1 MSTILVTG
9 ATGGIGRH
17 AAFAL
22 AERGHRV
29 IATGRSTSRVV
40 ALRGEIESRGSAIDT
55 LELDVTDDASIAALA
70 QDLPE
75 QIDVVVHAAGIAEL
89 GPLLLVTDAALRRHF
104 ETNVFGAMAVNR
116 VLLPKMKRRG
126 KGRIVHLTSVV
137 DAFTYATHG
146 AYGASMYALRALNDV
161 LRQELAGRGIEVV
174 LVAPGTVRT
183 PFIRDAFG
191 GLDAKRWSGS
201 RWNPVIDRLQRLERT
216 IARSGL
222 DPEEMGRTLADIAT
236 GRRAPRRV
244 DVGRVPST
252 IERTAA
258 RVLPTRA
265 FDGLVRR
272 ALAIAPPRPEVAESE
287 RPAVLITGA
296 AGGIGSAATQRLAR
310 TGYRVFATDIDG
322 QGLESLR
329 DGLASEQLSIE
340 TLELDITDRKSV
352 KQARRVIRE
361 SCPEGLEVLV
371 NNAGYAEL
379 GPLDALPTEA
389 YRRQFEV
396 NVYGLMNVT
405 RAFGEDMCERGR
417 GRIVNVSSLAG
428 LVGLPFMGV
437 YASSKFAVEALSDAL
452 RQELGPFGVDVV
464 IVEPSF
470 IRTGFADT
478 ARATLDEVD
487 ASEWQTALG
496 NVDAVLGRMDR
507 IGGDAE
513 DVAEAIH
520 DAIRV
525 RRPKA
530 RYPVPRS
537 ARIVAPLL
545 GWVPAAVSDRVL
557 ARMFSL

>member
-1 MSTILVTG
+1 MRIVVTG

-22 AERGHRV
+22 LEEGHQV
-29 IATGRSTSRVV
+29 VATGRSTSRVV
-40 ALRGEIESRGSAIDT
+40 ELRREGERRGLSIDA
-55 LELDVTDDASIAALA
+55 LELDVTDDASIEAFAEEIG
-70 QDLPE
+70 DV
-75 QIDVVVHAAGIAEL
+75 DVVVHAAGIAEL

-116 VLLPKMKRRG
+116 AVLGGMRRRG
-126 KGRIVHLTSVV
+126 RGRIVHLTSVV

-161 LRQELAGRGIEVV
+161 LRRELAGLGIEVV

-201 RWNPVIDRLQRLERT
+201 RWNPVIDRLQKLEQS
-216 IARSGL
+216 IERSGL
-222 DPEEMGRTLADIAT
+222 EPARVGRALAEIAT

-244 DVGRVPST
+244 DVGSVPST

-272 ALAIAPPRPEVAESE
+272 ALAIAPPRPEVVENE
-287 RPAVLITGA
+287 RPSVLITGA
-296 AGGIGSAATQRLAR
+296 AGGIGSATCRRLACA
-310 TGYRVFATDIDG
+310 GYRVLASDIDLD
-322 QGLESLR
+322 GLEALKR
-329 DGLASEQLSIE
+329 TLAEDSLSIE

-352 KQARRVIRE
+352 QRAHAFVRE
-361 SCPEGLEVLV
+361 ACPDGLDVLV

-379 GPLDALPTEA
+379 GPLDALPTDA
-389 YRRQFEV
+389 YRRQFDV
-396 NVYGLMNVT
+396 NVYGLMNTT
-405 RAFGEDMCERGR
+405 RVFAEDMCQRGR

-428 LVGLPFMGV
+428 LIGLPFMGV
-437 YASSKFAVEALSDAL
+437 YAASKFAVEALSDAL
-452 RQELGPFGVDVV
+452 RQELGPFGVEVV

-470 IRTGFADT
+470 IRTGFAET
-478 ARATLDEVD
+478 ARATLDGVD
-487 ASEWQTALG
+487 ASEWESALG
-496 NVDAVLGRMDR
+496 NVDAVIGRMDR
-507 IGGDAE
+507 IGGDAD
-513 DVAEAIH
+513 DVAEALH
-520 DAIRV
+520 EAIRV